1 MSSSLGDFTA
11 RLLTESGAV
20 LEPRG
25 DGLEVLLPAD
35 VAGVLGIPE
44 HANLS
49 FSGEDR
55 EGISV
60 SYDSELLKKMAK
72 LMSDGGK
79 FSTVS
84 LAPPSV
90 RMEKL
95 EERLDQKVVFHNAVF
110 HVERKEEKRVSY
122 LLGYSKY
129 SALSDD
135 RQEGILACLINELN
149 LSVQKTTP
157 ETLDLIELSTRSPVL
172 AGGSRAGFRPT
183 GVLEGATDLP
193 VGLHNY
199 TEEPVGE
206 AERESSERVLTA
218 FWHAQEKIVKEE
230 LSDFLLSVERRMNRD
245 IRRVH
250 DYYQTL
256 IHEHRQWLER
266 KAAAAE
272 EKEKTV
278 GKIEVIERELKGK
291 IQDLIGKFSLELQ
304 IEPISFVRIET
315 TSPTWWLSVKRRK
328 EARPFPL
335 TYNPILKSLDPL
347 PCEACFYPAKGH
359 YVCDDRLHIVC
370 RQCFGPCPRCG
381 KIYCGACHP
390 KGCPRCKVSAPA

>member
-35 VAGVLGIPE
+35 VAVVLEIPE

-49 FSGEDR
+49 FSGDSR

-60 SYDSELLKKMAK
+60 AYDSELLKNMAR
-72 LMSDGGK
+72 LMGDGGR

-90 RMEKL
+90 RLEKL
-95 EERLDQKVVFHNAVF
+95 EERLEKKVVFHNAVF
-110 HVERKEEKRVSY
+110 HVERKEEKRISY

-149 LSVQKTTP
+149 LSAQKTTS
-157 ETLDLIELSTRSPVL
+157 ETLDLIDIC
-172 AGGSRAGFRPT
+172 A
-183 GVLEGATDLP
+183 
-193 VGLHNY
+193 
-199 TEEPVGE
+199 EEPVGK

-256 IHEHRQWLER
+256 IHEHRQWQER

-278 GKIEVIERELKGK
+278 GKIEAIERELKGK

-304 IEPISFVRIET
+304 IEPISFIRIET
-315 TSPTWWLSVKRRK
+315 MSPTWWLSVKRRK

-370 RQCFGPCPRCG
+370 RQCFAPCLRCG

-390 KGCPRCKVSAPA
+390 KGCPRCKLS

>member
-11 RLLTESGAV
+11 RLLTERGAV
-20 LEPRG
+20 VEPSAE
-25 DGLEVLLPAD
+25 GLEVLLPAE
-35 VAGVLGIPE
+35 VAGVLEIPE

-49 FSGEDR
+49 FSGDSR

-60 SYDSELLKKMAK
+60 SYDSELLKKMAR
-72 LMSDGGK
+72 LMGDGGK

-90 RMEKL
+90 RLEKL
-95 EERLDQKVVFHNAVF
+95 EERLDHKVVFHNAVF
-110 HVERKEEKRVSY
+110 HVERKEERRVSY

-135 RQEGILACLINELN
+135 RQEGVLACLVNEMN
-149 LSVQKTTP
+149 LSAQKATF
-157 ETLDLIELSTRSPVL
+157 ETLDLIDPSNRAPAL
-172 AGGSRAGFRPT
+172 AGGSQSELQPAGVP
-183 GVLEGATDLP
+183 ESASDLP
-193 VGLHNY
+193 VGLHDY
-199 TEEPVGE
+199 VEAPAGE
-206 AERESSERVLTA
+206 TERESSERVLTA

-272 EKEKTV
+272 EKEKTA
-278 GKIEVIERELKGK
+278 GKIEAIERELQGK

-304 IEPISFVRIET
+304 IEPISFIRIET
-315 TSPTWWLSVKRRK
+315 MSPTWWLSVKRRK

-335 TYNPILKSLDPL
+335 TYNPISKSLDPL

-370 RQCFGPCPRCG
+370 RQCFAPCLRCG
-381 KIYCGACHP
+381 KIYCGACHR
-390 KGCPRCKVSAPA
+390 KGCPRCKLS